1 MAKAIYKPL
10 SFSTTIRNPH
20 RIADFLYCIKDFDG
34 QVLTNDVIH
43 KIIKNVLKKKIYHTM
58 PEMQNPSYAEIY
70 NGDGEFTDAQLED
83 IIDIS
88 PQKHKEAGFDY
99 GWPSRFDTWYE
110 LLKELG
116 FIYYCVGEKI
126 LITDAGKNMIKAVI
140 NTPSNYSLWEYDEDT
155 IQSGMLNSMAKYQID
170 NPLTKNLSKNNP
182 LVLLL
187 RVIEILKTKID
198 YHGISR
204 GEISFFICWPN
215 NDASELADYII
226 SFRKDHGITVSD
238 EIIYDYCLSLLGV
251 GHDKEKRFK
260 MSQITGEAVDE
271 YIRKMRITGV
281 ISLRGNG
288 RFIDE
293 NGFEADKIK
302 YIVENYSTYKDFED
316 DKKKEYVLYM
326 GELDSKL
333 VFNPK
338 EEHPGLEE
346 AKKKCLKE
354 YAVLFDDDKL
364 AAELDITCTKKNSTD
379 AVLKLIDKPT
389 RFEFLISI
397 LLCKKYGADVVHP
410 NYSVDDEGLPT
421 HNAGPGNPDIICE
434 NIDTLALVEVSLMLG
449 RSDQINNEIIP
460 IQRHLKDYDNS
471 LCKNKNAIFVAPK
484 IHPDTEQ
491 ASRYARLLDHINI
504 FTADCEHFQKQVL
517 STITLTELCK
527 QMQTSCAID
536 HA

>member
-1 MAKAIYKPL
+1 M
-10 SFSTTIRNPH
+10 
-20 RIADFLYCIKDFDG
+20 
-34 QVLTNDVIH
+34 
-43 KIIKNVLKKKIYHTM
+43 
-58 PEMQNPSYAEIY
+58 
-70 NGDGEFTDAQLED
+70 
-83 IIDIS
+83 
-88 PQKHKEAGFDY
+88 
-99 GWPSRFDTWYE
+99 
-110 LLKELG
+110 
-116 FIYYCVGEKI
+116 
-126 LITDAGKNMIKAVI
+126 
-140 NTPSNYSLWEYDEDT
+140 
-155 IQSGMLNSMAKYQID
+155 
-170 NPLTKNLSKNNP
+170 
-182 LVLLL
+182 
-187 RVIEILKTKID
+187 
-198 YHGISR
+198 
-204 GEISFFICWPN
+204 
-215 NDASELADYII
+215 
-226 SFRKDHGITVSD
+226 
-238 EIIYDYCLSLLGV
+238 GV

-293 NGFEADKIK
+293 NGFESEKIK
-302 YIVENYSTYKDFED
+302 YIVDNYSTYKEFDE

-333 VFNPK
+333 VFNPE

-346 AKKKCLKE
+346 ARTKCLKE
-354 YAVLFDDDKL
+354 YAILYDDDKL
-364 AAELDITCTKKNSTD
+364 ASELDITCTKKNSTD

-421 HNAGPGNPDIICE
+421 HNAGPGDPDIICE
-434 NIDTLALVEVSLMLG
+434 DVDTLALVEVSLMLG

-460 IQRHLKDYDNS
+460 IQRHLKDFNNPLSKD
-471 LCKNKNAIFVAPK
+471 KNAIFVAPK

-517 STITLTELCK
+517 ATATLTELCK
-527 QMQTSCAID
+527 QMQTSCAIE